1 MVMRWLLA
9 ACLAGGLAV
18 CAKAE
23 PPQRVLSMNLCTD
36 QLAMLLAAPGQLISV
51 SYLAQDPRASVM
63 AEEAMTY
70 DVNHGLA
77 EEIFLLQ
84 PDLVLAGSFT
94 TPATTALLR
103 RLGKPVEVF
112 AAENDFDDIRT
123 NISRM
128 GQLLGRE
135 AEARAMTERFDADLA
150 ALTAPAGQSR
160 PRAAMYTANG
170 YSSGPDSLSGQ
181 IIEAA
186 GFDNIG
192 AEFGLGAGGI
202 VPLEVLLLSDPDLVI
217 TGSPYPGAS
226 RAEEVLDH
234 PALRMLKSRSSSEV
248 ISDRDWVCGTPRILD
263 AIRDLAAARHVIN
276 AQTRQ
281 SHDVEK

>member
-9 ACLAGGLAV
+9 ACLAGGISAE
-18 CAKAE
+18 AGAE

-51 SYLAQDPRASVM
+51 SYMAQDPRASAM
-63 AEEAMTY
+63 ADEAMAY
-70 DVNHGLA
+70 EVNHGLA

-84 PDLVLAGSFT
+84 PDLALVGSFT
-94 TPATTALLR
+94 TPATTGLLR
-103 RLGKPVEVF
+103 RLGKRVEVF
-112 AAENDFDDIRT
+112 AAENDFDDIRA

-128 GQLLGRE
+128 GQILGRE
-135 AEARAMTERFDADLA
+135 AEARAMIEGFDADLA
-150 ALTAPAGQSR
+150 ALSAPAGQSR
-160 PRAAMYTANG
+160 SRAAMYSANS

-192 AEFGLGAGGI
+192 EEWGLGIGGI

-234 PALRMLKSRSSSEV
+234 PGLRALKSRTPSEV
-248 ISDRDWVCGTPRILD
+248 ISDRDWVCGTPSILV
-263 AIRDLAAARHVIN
+263 AIKDLAAARHMIN
-276 AQTRQ
+276 SQTRQ
-281 SHDVEK
+281 SHDIEK